1 MESEVH
7 PLDFG
12 VIVAVLIFVTVMGRR
27 LAGTIETRKDFF
39 NGGGNL
45 PWWVVST
52 SIIATLVSA
61 VTFISVPAAVF
72 APGGNLTY
80 FQVILG
86 LAAGKIAVG
95 VLLARPF
102 YESRGPATTYEYIG
116 ARIDPRTGELSMLLG
131 LLLGV
136 INSGVKLLTAA
147 LVLDVMVG
155 WGIAWCALF
164 VVFVSVVRCLHK
176 EFLLCLWC

>member
-1 MESEVH
+1 MRPRIHLSGRLRYSLASEVH
-7 PLDFG
+7 PLDFV
-12 VIVAVLIFVTVMGRR
+12 VIIAVLILVTVIGQR
-27 LAGTIETRKDFF
+27 LSGTIKSRNDFF
-39 NGGGNL
+39 NGGSNL

-95 VLLARPF
+95 
-102 YESRGPATTYEYIG
+102 
-116 ARIDPRTGELSMLLG
+116 
-131 LLLGV
+131 
-136 INSGVKLLTAA
+136 
-147 LVLDVMVG
+147 
-155 WGIAWCALF
+155 
-164 VVFVSVVRCLHK
+164 
-176 EFLLCLWC
+176 

>member
-1 MESEVH
+1 MEFEAH
-7 PLDFG
+7 PIDLA
-12 VIVAVLIFVTVMGRR
+12 VIVVVMLLVT
-27 LAGTIETRKDFF
+27 LAGQRLSGSTKTLSDFF

-80 FQVILG
+80 FQVVLG

-95 VLLARPF
+95 VLLAKPF
-102 YESRGPATTYEYIG
+102 YDSKGP
-116 ARIDPRTGELSMLLG
+116 S
-131 LLLGV
+131 
-136 INSGVKLLTAA
+136 
-147 LVLDVMVG
+147 
-155 WGIAWCALF
+155 
-164 VVFVSVVRCLHK
+164 
-176 EFLLCLWC
+176 

>member
-1 MESEVH
+1 M
-7 PLDFG
+7 
-12 VIVAVLIFVTVMGRR
+12 VLVT
-27 LAGTIETRKDFF
+27 LAGQRLSGNTKTLRDFF
-39 NGGGNL
+39 NGGGDL

-80 FQVILG
+80 FQVVLG

-95 VLLARPF
+95 VLLAKPF
-102 YESRGPATTYEYIG
+102 YDSQGPSTTYEYIS
-116 ARIDPRTGELSMLLG
+116 ARLDTNTGEFSMLIG

-155 WGIAWCALF
+155 WGIPWCALF
-164 VVFVSVVRCLHK
+164 VVSISVLWSALAGIKTVIWTDFVLFIFSEKHRTS
-176 EFLLCLWC
+176 